1 MICVDNYEA
10 KELLKQCQLPI
21 ANIHN
26 LLFKTKATEIPGLIF
41 ALKFKH
47 INYDPNPQELF
58 YFPTGICS
66 KQAT

>member
-1 MICVDNYEA
+1 M
-10 KELLKQCQLPI
+10 PI
-21 ANIHN
+21 TNIHN